1 MTSDLEFLGIE
12 IPISEIRKTS
22 AETFKRIVSEK
33 IIDASLKYLNEEKS
47 KHSKVLHISHKM
59 MQMQDYLAPN
69 EITNEEAKLIFQ
81 IRCRMLEVRTNYSG
95 SYGDLRCPL
104 CNLSEDSQQH
114 LLECDKLAE
123 DEEGE
128 VATKKPEYNDIF
140 SEKLKPKAEIARI
153 IISRYKKRKKILKKK
168 EEKQ

>member
-1 MTSDLEFLGIE
+1 
-12 IPISEIRKTS
+12 
-22 AETFKRIVSEK
+22 
-33 IIDASLKYLNEEKS
+33 
-47 KHSKVLHISHKM
+47 
-59 MQMQDYLAPN
+59 MQDYLAPN
-69 EITNEEAKLIFQ
+69 EITNEEAKLIFH

-95 SYGDLRCPL
+95 SYGDLSCPL
-104 CNLSEDSQQH
+104 CNLSEDNQQH
-114 LLECDKLAE
+114 LLDTLGE

-128 VATKKPEYNDIF
+128 VVTKKPEYNDIF